1 MSNPVGRPPLA
12 TKYKTTEE
20 MQKRIDEYFE
30 MIDGSEQV
38 ITDEK
43 GRTRIIKKPA
53 FWTRLLL
60 HLDLTREGVR
70 PYIQGEYDTLE
81 NNFSDILTRAK
92 MLCEADLAENAMTGN
107 YMEKTTG
114 LVLQNY
120 HNYAA
125 KQEIRAELSQ
135 NASISEAELEQKLKK
150 LISQYKTDLL

>member
-12 TKYKTTEE
+12 TKYRTAAE
-20 MQKRIDEYFE
+20 MEKKINEYFAE
-30 MIDGSEQV
+30 IGASEKI

-81 NNFSDILTRAK
+81 NNFSDILTRAR

-120 HNYAA
+120 HNYAE
-125 KQEIRAELSQ
+125 KQEIKANIEQ
-135 NASISEAELEQKLKK
+135 KTTISAAELEQKLKK
-150 LISQYKTDLL
+150 LISQYKTDSP

>member
-1 MSNPVGRPPLA
+1 MAIMGRPRTWTSASELQNEIDA
-12 TKYKTTEE
+12 YFMEIDKSEKT
-20 MQKRIDEYFE
+20 
-30 MIDGSEQV
+30 

-43 GRTRIIKKPA
+43 GRTRNIKKPA

-60 HLDLTREGVR
+60 HIGMTREGIR
-70 PYIQGEYDTLE
+70 PYVNGEYDSET

-120 HNYAA
+120 HNYAE

-135 NASISEAELEQKLKK
+135 NSSINEAELDAKLQKL
-150 LISQYKTDLL
+150 LSQHLKSQE

>member
-1 MSNPVGRPPLA
+1 MAVMGRPRAWTSAAELQNA
-12 TKYKTTEE
+12 IDAYFMEIDKSEKT
-20 MQKRIDEYFE
+20 
-30 MIDGSEQV
+30 

-60 HLDLTREGVR
+60 HIGMTREGIR
-70 PYIQGEYDTLE
+70 PYVNGEYDSE
-81 NNFSDILTRAK
+81 SNNFSDVLTRAR

-107 YMEKTTG
+107 YAEKTTG

-125 KQEIRAELSQ
+125 KQEIKAELTQ
-135 NASISEAELEQKLKK
+135 DAGLNDQEIEAKLKR
-150 LISQYKTDLL
+150 LLAKHQNSGA

>member
-1 MSNPVGRPPLA
+1 MSNPVGRPPLI
-12 TKYKTTEE
+12 TKYRTAAE
-20 MQKRIDEYFE
+20 MQKKIDEYFE
-30 MIDGSEQV
+30 MIDDSKQV

-70 PYIQGEYDTLE
+70 PYVNGEYDTDT
-81 NNFSDILTRAK
+81 NNFSDILTRAR
-92 MLCEADLAENAMTGN
+92 MLCEADLAENAMAGN

-120 HNYAA
+120 HNYAE

-135 NASISEAELEQKLKK
+135 NADLSDAEIEEKLKR
-150 LISQYKTDLL
+150 LLAKHQNSGA